1 MEVKQMNDSFFCENE
16 GHYFF
21 YDASTGFMSETS
33 RVFNDVISAYRKYN
47 NIEDAKKEL
56 SLWEK
61 LQVKHMWTFLRL
73 FVILCVKSDIQEK

>member
-33 RVFNDVISAYRKYN
+33 RVFNDVISA
-47 NIEDAKKEL
+47 
-56 SLWEK
+56 
-61 LQVKHMWTFLRL
+61 
-73 FVILCVKSDIQEK
+73 SDICNYNKWYTYK